1 MSYRCYLLRRKL
13 VPYLEGEVPPREAGR
28 IEEHLAGC
36 RTCGEWLTMLR
47 AGHQAGRQFGRLGPD
62 IGHRP
67 PEFEEIWAGIG
78 ATLDLRGGP
87 ARPAMAGGRIL
98 RALSTPLA
106 VRLLIVLVLTQAVLL
121 VVSLRKIP
129 SPVVAGAVQ
138 TGDTPMLQG
147 YAPVRIAEFS
157 SNSEFR
163 VVTEGFVEDVYFD
176 EHEKSLHIKLVE
188 VAQKHEPFVIC
199 EVRNLGDVIIP
210 RQGNRVRV
218 YGTARYDAQPGRG
231 WHEVNPVLTLAVL
244 KR

>member
-1 MSYRCYLLRRKL
+1 MRYPCFFLRKKF
-13 VPYLEGEVPPREAGR
+13 VTYLEGEIAPGEAKRLERHLGACRECAELLAQLRSGHEAGR
-28 IEEHLAGC
+28 
-36 RTCGEWLTMLR
+36 
-47 AGHQAGRQFGRLGPD
+47 QYGRLAPD
-62 IGHRP
+62 AGHRP
-67 PEFEEIWAGIG
+67 PKFEEIWAAICP
-78 ATLDLRGGP
+78 TLDRP

-199 EVRNLGDVIIP
+199 EIRDLGGLTIP
-210 RQGNRVRV
+210 QPGNRVRV
-218 YGTARYDAQPGRG
+218 YGTARYDDQPGRG

>member
-1 MSYRCYLLRRKL
+1 MRYPCFFLRKKF
-13 VPYLEGEVPPREAGR
+13 VAYLEGGVAPGEVKRLERHFGACRECA
-28 IEEHLAGC
+28 ELLA
-36 RTCGEWLTMLR
+36 RLR
-47 AGHQAGRQFGRLGPD
+47 SGHEAGRQFSRLAPD
-62 IGHRP
+62 ADQRP
-67 PEFEEIWAGIG
+67 PEFEEIWAAIG
-78 ATLDLRGGP
+78 ATLDRP

-98 RALSTPLA
+98 QALSTPLA

-129 SPVVAGAVQ
+129 SRAVAGVVRAR
-138 TGDTPMLQG
+138 DAALLQG

-163 VVTEGFVEDVYFD
+163 VVTEGFVKDVYFD

-188 VAQKHEPFVIC
+188 DPLKPEPFVIC
-199 EVRNLGDVIIP
+199 EVRNFGDVIIP

-218 YGTARYDAQPGRG
+218 YGTARYDPQLGRG

>member
-1 MSYRCYLLRRKL
+1 MSYRCYLLRRKF
-13 VPYLEGEVPPREAGR
+13 VPYLEGGLPPREAGR

-36 RTCGEWLTMLR
+36 RTCGERLTTLR

-67 PEFEEIWAGIG
+67 PEFEEIWAAIG
-78 ATLDLRGGP
+78 ATLDRRGGP
-87 ARPAMAGGRIL
+87 ARAGGNL
-98 RALSTPLA
+98 LQTLSTPLA
-106 VRLLIVLVLTQAVLL
+106 VRVLLALVLAQSVLL
-121 VVSLRKIP
+121 VVSNWRTFRP
-129 SPVVAGAVQ
+129 ANEVVAQSPDVRGLRGF
-138 TGDTPMLQG
+138 T
-147 YAPVRIAEFS
+147 PVRIPEFS
-157 SNSEFR
+157 ANSQFQI
-163 VVTEGFVEDVYFD
+163 VTEGFVQDVYFD
-176 EHEKSLHIKLVE
+176 EQERTLHIKLVE
-188 VAQKHEPFVIC
+188 APNKPEPFVIC